1 MTQKKKY
8 LKQYLL
14 QENKIK
20 RLVEMKITKPNEAKK
35 CQIEINNC
43 KALRQEIEEKISK
56 IDDTLLSELLYE
68 KYILGKTLEDI
79 SFDLNYSVR
88 QIERLHIKALEKIE
102 IS

>member
-1 MTQKKKY
+1 MTEKKKY

-20 RLVEMKITKPNEAKK
+20 RLTEMKDKKPEDADKWENA
-35 CQIEINNC
+35 INNC
-43 KALRQEIEEKISK
+43 KALRKEIEDKISK
-56 IDDTLLSELLYE
+56 IDDAVLSELLYE

-88 QIERLHIKALEKIE
+88 QIDRLHIKALEKIE
-102 IS
+102 I